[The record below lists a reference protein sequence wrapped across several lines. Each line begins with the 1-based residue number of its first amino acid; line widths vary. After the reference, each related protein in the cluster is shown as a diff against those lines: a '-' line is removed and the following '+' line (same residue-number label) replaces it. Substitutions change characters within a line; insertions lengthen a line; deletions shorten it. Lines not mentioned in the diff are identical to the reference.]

1 MSALPRCA
9 PPLGHVDP
17 EDHVPEEE
25 EIQLPQL
32 TEEVEIQMAQTGT
45 GLSNWHHTD
54 DLSDWFNQRPIR
66 PFSYL
71 ATTSAARAR
80 TAAPASQRLTLSDL
94 STERDRQEEQFTF
107 LQKPSNSTAE
117 APARPGIHC
126 SHVKQLAPG
135 CTAAPRRFTLKTE
148 LQLQLSEHVHPAA
161 AGAVNSTIQ
170 TILHEDSA
178 MALRP
183 SSMVQLMQA
192 ATLIQNLNARSM
204 ADSTNAQDR
213 GSNWNWWTQW
223 CKTWNTPTVRVYN
236 HSRATTAEVQREC
249 FLWTAAIP
257 WFLVR
262 MRPGPGRQFPLPSSA
277 VAILRGVR
285 RVHVHQ
291 MKFEPPPSR
300 VLNDTLKGLMRA
312 YQEEHGPESLEPHRT
327 EPIPHKETCGLM
339 RLLRQTD
346 IHCNV
351 RGTKI
356 LQTVADDLMHHS
368 LRALVATHMETGLR
382 KAETTSKTKVM
393 TLKDMTRANLTWS
406 IDDIYVTE
414 PSRRQLESLV
424 PGRDFALL
432 KPPTSKSDQ
441 WGAVWGNLHIYLTF
455 QPEMECNAAA
465 ALAELE
471 LFHAVQSAAD
481 RRKTPLFLDNQARP
495 ITGSEADKWILKALE
510 VIQSPVKYSWHSFR
524 VALACSLLASGATHA
539 EIQALCRWQ
548 SEDSLRIYARMSQ
561 PHYQKLLRAAYGA
574 DISQVQPHTLP
585 RTSDLGLAQELNTF
599 TVPETLDDSD
609 YSPHLLGEFGDL
621 EV

>member
-17 EDHVPEEE
+17 EDHVPGE
-25 EIQLPQL
+25 
-32 TEEVEIQMAQTGT
+32 EEVEAQVAQAGT
-45 GLSNWHHTD
+45 SLSNWRHTD
-54 DLSDWFNQRPIR
+54 DLSDWFNQQPIR
-66 PFSYL
+66 PFSYMANTT
-71 ATTSAARAR
+71 ATRAR
-80 TAAPASQRLTLSDL
+80 TAAPAFQRLTLSGL
-94 STERDRQEEQFTF
+94 SAERDRQAEQSTS
-107 LQKPSNSTAE
+107 LHRPSNSTAE
-117 APARPGIHC
+117 APDSPGRRC
-126 SHVKQLAPG
+126 SHVRQPQG

-148 LQLQLSEHVHPAA
+148 LQLQLSDHVHPAA
-161 AGAVNSTIQ
+161 AGAVDSTVK

-183 SSMVQLMQA
+183 SSMVQLLQA

-236 HSRATTAEVQREC
+236 HSRATTAEMQREC
-249 FLWTAAIP
+249 FLWTSAIP

-312 YQEEHGPESLEPHRT
+312 YQEEHGPEALEPHRT
-327 EPIPHKETCGLM
+327 EPIPHNQTCGLM

-346 IHCNV
+346 IHCDA
-351 RGTKI
+351 GGKKI

-368 LRALVATHMETGLR
+368 LRALVSTHMETGLR
-382 KAETTSKTKVM
+382 KAETTSKTKIM

-406 IDDIYVTE
+406 IDGIYVTE

-455 QPEMECNAAA
+455 LPGLECNAAA

-471 LFHAVQSAAD
+471 LFYAVQSAAD

-495 ITGSEADKWILKALE
+495 ITGSEADRWILKALE
-510 VIQSPVKYSWHSFR
+510 VIRSPVKYSWHSFR
-524 VALACSLLASGATHA
+524 VALACSLLASGASHA

-561 PHYQKLLRAAYGA
+561 PHYQTLLRAAYGA

-599 TVPETLDDSD
+599 TVPGTLDDSD
-609 YSPHLLGEFGDL
+609 YSSHLGGDFCDL